1 MKFAQAQSRYTVGD
15 VIVQFSYSS
24 GRSGKLFQ
32 GDADTLST
40 ETSFFH
46 RTGNTKTVQLLYL
59 ESRIVRVKYL
69 RYLKMAVESCNFKN
83 SSSLYL
89 KSARAK
95 RNMICGEKWRKV
107 LCDCSMKIFTLT
119 SEHLTFLLFP
129 KQVLQ
134 I

>member
-1 MKFAQAQSRYTVGD
+1 M
-15 VIVQFSYSS
+15 
-24 GRSGKLFQ
+24 
-32 GDADTLST
+32 
-40 ETSFFH
+40 
-46 RTGNTKTVQLLYL
+46 KTVQLLYL

-107 LCDCSMKIFTLT
+107 LCDCSMKIFTQ
-119 SEHLTFLLFP
+119 EHLTFLLFP